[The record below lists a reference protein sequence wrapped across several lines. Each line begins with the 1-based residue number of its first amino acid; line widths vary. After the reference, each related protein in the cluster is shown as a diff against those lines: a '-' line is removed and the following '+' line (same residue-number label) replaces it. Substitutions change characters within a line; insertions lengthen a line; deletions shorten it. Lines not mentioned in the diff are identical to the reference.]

1 MAMSWRGQAGVLL
14 RRQKDLYFVTLPSP
28 YEPRGQAG
36 IKIKAEMK
44 VEVST
49 ATGGNPRYLQLV
61 SAHCLLFPTAFVL
74 ETHQSPLIA
83 DPQCRRDLLWA
94 KTVAW

>member
-14 RRQKDLYFVTLPSP
+14 RRQKDLYFVTLPSS

-36 IKIKAEMK
+36 IKIEAEMK

-49 ATGGNPRYLQLV
+49 ATGIVEIQDIYNLYQ
-61 SAHCLLFPTAFVL
+61 HTAFF
-74 ETHQSPLIA
+74 SPL
-83 DPQCRRDLLWA
+83 LLYW
-94 KTVAW
+94 KLTSHH

>member
-14 RRQKDLYFVTLPSP
+14 RRQKDLYFVTLPSS

-36 IKIKAEMK
+36 IKIEAEMK

-49 ATGGNPRYLQLV
+49 ATGIVEIQDIYNLYQ
-61 SAHCLLFPTAFVL
+61 HTAFVL

-83 DPQCRRDLLWA
+83 NPQCRRDLLWA